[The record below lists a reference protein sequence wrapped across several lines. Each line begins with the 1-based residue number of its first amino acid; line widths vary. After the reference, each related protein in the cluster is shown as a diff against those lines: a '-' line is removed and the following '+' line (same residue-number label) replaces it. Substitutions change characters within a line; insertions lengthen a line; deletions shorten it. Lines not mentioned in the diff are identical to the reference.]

1 MDVLDEAGYKEY
13 YEAWAWMRDGLWSGS
28 FFARHHLAIMY
39 LKDPV
44 LAGLLVLLHDTPH

>member
-1 MDVLDEAGYKEY
+1 VLNESEYKEY
-13 YEAWAWMRDGLWSGS
+13 YGAWAWMREGLRSDT

-44 LAGLLVLLHDTPH
+44 LAGLLVLLHDIPH